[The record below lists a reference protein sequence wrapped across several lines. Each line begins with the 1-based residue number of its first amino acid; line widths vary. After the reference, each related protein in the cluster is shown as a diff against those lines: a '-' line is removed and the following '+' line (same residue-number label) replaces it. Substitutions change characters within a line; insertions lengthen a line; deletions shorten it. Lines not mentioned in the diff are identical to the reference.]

1 MQAIPPPPA
10 AGLPVLPLLQCP
22 PQPPPAPCPRQLLGV
37 FLQLLPLADLL
48 NSHSL
53 SGKRFYQRLFCP
65 VVTLW
70 YFIFQ
75 RLQADHSL
83 DNVLGDAHG
92 GGADALRP
100 LLSKNLRSTAT
111 ASFSNAR
118 KRLPLAFLFDALAL
132 QARRILALDPGAS
145 WRGLAVSLLDGST
158 LRLRSL
164 GDIPDHFPPQGNQ
177 YKIPAYWCLARVV
190 VDMCAFTGAVMD
202 CRIGASTSSE
212 QELACEIILGK
223 SPGAHLGIGDRN
235 FGVFRIAQA
244 ALRSGSHVLLRMTR
258 PRALKLLGR
267 PLTPGDH
274 PVCWEHS
281 RDDQLQPGLSAD
293 PIPGRLLVLQLQRKG
308 FRTRQL
314 FLFTTLAQAQ
324 LYPAAEL
331 GQLYALR
338 WHVELNLRYLKTQMH
353 MQQLECKSAEMARK
367 EWVAGLLA
375 YNLIRAS
382 MLCAALRAQVATL
395 SLCFSS
401 SRRHLLGWL
410 ARWSRDLKDWGSHW
424 DKILDLIARSRLP
437 KRSKPRP
444 PEPRAQRHLR
454 HAFPPLVGSRADAKN
469 KLIDLNHEC

>member
-1 MQAIPPPPA
+1 MQAIPPTYAAAIPA
-10 AGLPVLPLLQCP
+10 LPRVQS
-22 PQPPPAPCPRQLLGV
+22 PPAPCPRQLLGI

-48 NSHSL
+48 DSASL
-53 SGKRFYQRLFCP
+53 SGKRFYNRLFCP

-75 RLQADHSL
+75 RLQPDHSL
-83 DNVLGDAHG
+83 DNVLGDAHS
-92 GGADALRP
+92 GGADALREH
-100 LLSKNLRSTAT
+100 LSKKLRSTAT

-118 KRLPLAFLFDALAL
+118 KRLPLAFMRDVLTL
-132 QARRILALDPGAS
+132 QARRILALDPATS
-145 WRGLAVSLLDGST
+145 WRGLAVSLLDGTT

-164 GDIPDHFPPQGNQ
+164 GDIPEHFPPHGNQ
-177 YKIPAYWCLARVV
+177 HKTPAYWCLARVV
-190 VDMCAFTGAVMD
+190 VDMCAFTGTVID
-202 CRIGASTSSE
+202 CRMASCTSSE
-212 QELACEIILGK
+212 QELASGMILGK
-223 SPGAHLGIGDRN
+223 SPGARISIGDRN

-244 ALRSGSHVLLRMTR
+244 ALRSGSHVLLRMSR
-258 PRALKLLGR
+258 PRALKLLGG

-274 PVCWEHS
+274 AVRWEHS
-281 RDDQLQPGLSAD
+281 RHDQLQPGLPAD

-308 FRTRQL
+308 FRTQQL
-314 FLFTTLAQAQ
+314 FLFTTLTQTG

-331 GQLYALR
+331 AELYALR
-338 WHVELNLRYLKTQMH
+338 WHVELNLRYIKTQMH
-353 MQQLECKSAEMARK
+353 MGQLECKSAEMAEK

-382 MLCAALRAQVATL
+382 MLCAAIRAQVPTL

-410 ARWSRDLKDWGSHW
+410 ARWSRDNHDWALHW
-424 DKILDLIARSRLP
+424 EKLLNLIARSRLP

-454 HAFPPLVGSRADAKN
+454 QAFPPLVGSRSNARS
-469 KLIDLNHEC
+469 KLININHKC